1 MESKSFKGSK
11 VDAMDFDDFDDFW
24 AVVEAFANQYNLSI
38 AFVEEE
44 FIIDSVLYPVHLTF
58 EHEDR

>member
-1 MESKSFKGSK
+1 MESKAFEGSK

-24 AVVEAFANQYNLSI
+24 EVVEAYANQYNLSI

-44 FIIDSVLYPVHLTF
+44 FIIDSVLYPIHLSY